1 MHTSVQLETPCEII
15 NVVPLNP
22 LISKCQIKV
31 CYVGDDPNR
40 NKSVITKEV
49 AKQMAN
55 SLPGSPIVGFYN
67 EASGDFEE
75 HNRSIDISNGKIVVR
90 DTTRPYGFVD
100 LNAKVWFQKYLDD
113 GKYEREYL
121 VTEGY
126 LWTGQYPECQR
137 IIDNGNNQSM
147 ELDDD
152 SLDGTWTNFSNGKP
166 KLFIINE
173 AIVSKLC
180 ILGENCEPCF
190 EGSNITPTQ
199 FSFDNGFKHKI
210 YSMMQELKE
219 LKTILNN
226 NKGGTQVFTKYSVTV
241 GDNLWNQLYS
251 NIDHE
256 NYSLSNVLLEGDQLF
271 AVLQSRSDNSKY
283 SRVNFSLNEDKVE
296 NMSEVE
302 DMAGF
307 VPLAEAQ
314 FAQADV
320 EAFEA
325 SFKKKEDDDKDK
337 NKQTND
343 PNSDKNTEGN
353 TSKSGDN
360 SKDDEGNGDN
370 NSNPDDD
377 EDEKKKK
384 KGKYTLEEI
393 PEYVELSN
401 KYSALQADYDA
412 LKSEVDGLREFKLAS
427 ERTQKQE
434 MIDKFYMLSD
444 EDKKDV
450 TENIDKYSLDDIEA
464 KLSVICVRNK
474 VNFNLDDDEHK
485 DAPPTTFNFNG
496 EEFDDVSTPAWVKAA
511 MEVEKEMK

>member
-1 MHTSVQLETPCEII
+1 MHTSIQLETPCEII

-100 LNAKVWFQKYLDD
+100 LNARVWFQKYLDD

-147 ELDDD
+147 ELDNN
-152 SLDGTWTNFSNGKP
+152 SLDGTWTNSNNGKP

-190 EGSNITPTQ
+190 EGSNITPIH

-219 LKTILNN
+219 LKTIINN

-251 NIDHE
+251 NIDNE
-256 NYSLSNVLLEGDQLF
+256 NYSLSNVLLEGNQLF

-283 SRVNFSLNEDKVE
+283 SRMNFSLNEGKVE

-302 DMAGF
+302 EMVGF
-307 VPLAEAQ
+307 VPLAETQ
-314 FAQADV
+314 FTQADV

-325 SFKKKEDDDKDK
+325 SFKKKKEEDEDK
-337 NKQTND
+337 NKQTKD
-343 PNSDKNTEGN
+343 PNSDKNEEGN
-353 TSKSGDN
+353 TSKS
-360 SKDDEGNGDN
+360 DN
-370 NSNPDDD
+370 NKDGEGTGNNKSNSDDD
-377 EDEKKKK
+377 EDEKKKNK
-384 KGKYTLEEI
+384 CKYNLEEI
-393 PEYVELSN
+393 PEYIELSN
-401 KYSALQADYDA
+401 KYSALQTDYDS
-412 LKSEVDGLREFKLAS
+412 LKTEVESLRAFKLSS

-450 TENIDKYSLDDIEA
+450 TDNIDKYSLDDIEA

-474 VNFNLDDDEHK
+474 VNFNLDDEHK
-485 DAPPTTFNFNG
+485 DTSPTTFNFNG
-496 EEFDDVSTPAWVKAA
+496 EEFDYVSTPAWVKAA

>member
-49 AKQMAN
+49 AKQIAN

-100 LNAKVWFQKYLDD
+100 LNARVWFQKYLDD

-147 ELDDD
+147 ELDNN
-152 SLDGTWTNFSNGKP
+152 SLDGTWTNSNNGKP

-190 EGSNITPTQ
+190 EGSNITPIH

-219 LKTILNN
+219 LKTIINN

-251 NIDHE
+251 NIDNE
-256 NYSLSNVLLEGDQLF
+256 NYSLSNVLLEGNQLF

-283 SRVNFSLNEDKVE
+283 SRMNFSLNEGKVE

-302 DMAGF
+302 EMAGF
-307 VPLAEAQ
+307 VPLAETQ

-325 SFKKKEDDDKDK
+325 SFKKKKEEDEDK
-337 NKQTND
+337 NKQTKD
-343 PNSDKNTEGN
+343 PNSDNNKDGEGTGN
-353 TSKSGDN
+353 NKSN
-360 SKDDEGNGDN
+360 S
-370 NSNPDDD
+370 DDD
-377 EDEKKKK
+377 EDEKNKKK
-384 KGKYTLEEI
+384 CKYNLEEI

-401 KYSALQADYDA
+401 KYSVLQTDYDS
-412 LKSEVDGLREFKLAS
+412 LKTEVESLRAFKLSS

-450 TENIDKYSLDDIEA
+450 TDNIDKYSLDDIEA

-474 VNFNLDDDEHK
+474 VNFNLDDEHK
-485 DAPPTTFNFNG
+485 NTPPTTFNFNG

>member
-1 MHTSVQLETPCEII
+1 MHTSVQLETPCEIL
-15 NVVPLNP
+15 NVTPLNP

-31 CYVGDDPNR
+31 CYVGDEPNR

-55 SLPGSPIVGFYN
+55 TLPGSPIVGFYN
-67 EASGDFEE
+67 EAAGDFEE

-137 IIDNGNNQSM
+137 IIEKGNNQSM
-147 ELDDD
+147 EFDKN
-152 SLDGTWTNFSNGKP
+152 SLDGNWTNFSNGAP
-166 KLFIINE
+166 QLFIINE
-173 AIVSKLC
+173 AIMSKLC

-190 EGSNITPTQ
+190 EGANITPTQ

-219 LKTILNN
+219 LKSIINE
-226 NKGGTQVFTKYSVTV
+226 NKGGTQVFTKYTVAV
-241 GDNLWNQLYS
+241 GDNLWTQLYNS
-251 NIDHE
+251 FDVDKF
-256 NYSLSNVLLEGDQLF
+256 SLSNVLQEGDQLF
-271 AVLQSRSDNSKY
+271 AVLQDRSDNSKY
-283 SRVNFSLNEDKVE
+283 SRINFSLNEDKVE
-296 NMSEVE
+296 NISEAE
-302 DMAGF
+302 DMADF
-307 VPLAEAQ
+307 VPLKEAQ
-314 FAQADV
+314 FALADV

-325 SFKKKEDDDKDK
+325 TFKKKNEDDKDK
-337 NKQTND
+337 NKQ
-343 PNSDKNTEGN
+343 P
-353 TSKSGDN
+353 
-360 SKDDEGNGDN
+360 N
-370 NSNPDDD
+370 NSNPDNSTEGKTSENPDDNSEGDDSD

-384 KGKYTLEEI
+384 KAKYNLEEI

-401 KYSALQADYDA
+401 KFSALQSNYDA
-412 LKSEVDGLREFKLAS
+412 LMEEVKGLREFKLS
-427 ERTQKQE
+427 NERDQKKE
-434 MIDKFYMLSD
+434 MIDRFYMLSD

-474 VNFNLDDDEHK
+474 VNFSLEDE
-485 DAPPTTFNFNG
+485 DNEPTPPTTFNFNG
-496 EEFDDVSTPAWVKAA
+496 EEFEDASTPAWVKAA
-511 MEVEKEMK
+511 MAVEKEMK

>member
-100 LNAKVWFQKYLDD
+100 LNARVWFQKYLDD

-147 ELDDD
+147 ELDNN
-152 SLDGTWTNFSNGKP
+152 SLDGTWTNFNNGKP

-190 EGSNITPTQ
+190 EGSNITPTH
-199 FSFDNGFKHKI
+199 FSFDNGF
-210 YSMMQELKE
+210 
-219 LKTILNN
+219 
-226 NKGGTQVFTKYSVTV
+226 NKFIV
-241 GDNLWNQLYS
+241 
-251 NIDHE
+251 IH
-256 NYSLSNVLLEGDQLF
+256 
-271 AVLQSRSDNSKY
+271 
-283 SRVNFSLNEDKVE
+283 
-296 NMSEVE
+296 
-302 DMAGF
+302 
-307 VPLAEAQ
+307 
-314 FAQADV
+314 
-320 EAFEA
+320 
-325 SFKKKEDDDKDK
+325 
-337 NKQTND
+337 
-343 PNSDKNTEGN
+343 
-353 TSKSGDN
+353 
-360 SKDDEGNGDN
+360 
-370 NSNPDDD
+370 
-377 EDEKKKK
+377 DEKE
-384 KGKYTLEEI
+384 G
-393 PEYVELSN
+393 
-401 KYSALQADYDA
+401 
-412 LKSEVDGLREFKLAS
+412 
-427 ERTQKQE
+427 
-434 MIDKFYMLSD
+434 
-444 EDKKDV
+444 
-450 TENIDKYSLDDIEA
+450 
-464 KLSVICVRNK
+464 
-474 VNFNLDDDEHK
+474 
-485 DAPPTTFNFNG
+485 
-496 EEFDDVSTPAWVKAA
+496 
-511 MEVEKEMK
+511 

>member
-15 NVVPLNP
+15 NVIPLNP

-147 ELDDD
+147 ELDND
-152 SLDGTWTNFSNGKP
+152 SLDGTWTNFNNGKP

-251 NIDHE
+251 NIDYK

-283 SRVNFSLNEDKVE
+283 FRVNFSLNENKVE

-307 VPLAEAQ
+307 VPSAQ
-314 FAQADV
+314 I
-320 EAFEA
+320 
-325 SFKKKEDDDKDK
+325 SF
-337 NKQTND
+337 
-343 PNSDKNTEGN
+343 
-353 TSKSGDN
+353 
-360 SKDDEGNGDN
+360 
-370 NSNPDDD
+370 
-377 EDEKKKK
+377 
-384 KGKYTLEEI
+384 Y
-393 PEYVELSN
+393 
-401 KYSALQADYDA
+401 
-412 LKSEVDGLREFKLAS
+412 
-427 ERTQKQE
+427 
-434 MIDKFYMLSD
+434 
-444 EDKKDV
+444 
-450 TENIDKYSLDDIEA
+450 
-464 KLSVICVRNK
+464 
-474 VNFNLDDDEHK
+474 
-485 DAPPTTFNFNG
+485 
-496 EEFDDVSTPAWVKAA
+496 
-511 MEVEKEMK
+511 

>member
-49 AKQMAN
+49 AKQIAN

-100 LNAKVWFQKYLDD
+100 LNARVWFQKYLDD

-147 ELDDD
+147 ELDNN
-152 SLDGTWTNFSNGKP
+152 SLDGTWTNSNNGKL

-190 EGSNITPTQ
+190 EGSNITPIH

-219 LKTILNN
+219 LKTIINN

-251 NIDHE
+251 NIDNE
-256 NYSLSNVLLEGDQLF
+256 NYSLSNVLLEGNQLF

-283 SRVNFSLNEDKVE
+283 SRMNFSLNEGKVE

-302 DMAGF
+302 EMAGF
-307 VPLAEAQ
+307 VPLAETQ
-314 FAQADV
+314 FAQADID
-320 EAFEA
+320 AFEA
-325 SFKKKEDDDKDK
+325 SFKKKKEEDEDK
-337 NKQTND
+337 NKQT
-343 PNSDKNTEGN
+343 
-353 TSKSGDN
+353 
-360 SKDDEGNGDN
+360 DD
-370 NSNPDDD
+370 DDD
-377 EDEKKKK
+377 EDEKNKKK
-384 KGKYTLEEI
+384 CKYNLEEI
-393 PEYVELSN
+393 PEYIELSN
-401 KYSALQADYDA
+401 KYSALQTDYDS
-412 LKSEVDGLREFKLAS
+412 LKTEVESLRAFKLSS

-450 TENIDKYSLDDIEA
+450 TDNIDKYSLDDIEA
-464 KLSVICVRNK
+464 KLSIICVRNK
-474 VNFNLDDDEHK
+474 VNFNLDDEHK
-485 DAPPTTFNFNG
+485 DTPPTTFNFNG

>member
-100 LNAKVWFQKYLDD
+100 LNARVWFQKYLDD

-147 ELDDD
+147 ELDNN
-152 SLDGTWTNFSNGKP
+152 SLDGTWTNSNNGKP

-190 EGSNITPTQ
+190 EGSNITPIH

-219 LKTILNN
+219 LKTIINN

-251 NIDHE
+251 NIDNE
-256 NYSLSNVLLEGDQLF
+256 NYSLSNVLLEDNQLF

-283 SRVNFSLNEDKVE
+283 SRMNFSLNEGKVE
-296 NMSEVE
+296 NISEVE
-302 DMAGF
+302 EMAGF
-307 VPLAEAQ
+307 VPLAETQ

-325 SFKKKEDDDKDK
+325 SFKKKKEEDEDK
-337 NKQTND
+337 NKQTKD
-343 PNSDKNTEGN
+343 PNSDKNAEGN
-353 TSKSGDN
+353 TSKS
-360 SKDDEGNGDN
+360 DN
-370 NSNPDDD
+370 NKDGEGTGNNKSNSDDN
-377 EDEKKKK
+377 EDEKNKKK
-384 KGKYTLEEI
+384 CKYNLEEI
-393 PEYVELSN
+393 PEYIELSN
-401 KYSALQADYDA
+401 KYFALQADYDS
-412 LKSEVDGLREFKLAS
+412 LKAEVESLRAFKLSS
-427 ERTQKQE
+427 ERIQKQE

-450 TENIDKYSLDDIEA
+450 TDNIDKYSLDDIEA

-474 VNFNLDDDEHK
+474 VNFNLDDEHK
-485 DAPPTTFNFNG
+485 DTPPTTFNFNG

>member
-100 LNAKVWFQKYLDD
+100 LNARVWFQKYLDD

-147 ELDDD
+147 ELDNN
-152 SLDGTWTNFSNGKP
+152 SLDGTWTNSNNGKP

-190 EGSNITPTQ
+190 EGSNITPIH

-219 LKTILNN
+219 LKTIINN

-251 NIDHE
+251 NIDNE
-256 NYSLSNVLLEGDQLF
+256 NYSLSNVLLEDNQLF

-283 SRVNFSLNEDKVE
+283 SRMNFSLNEGKVE
-296 NMSEVE
+296 NISEVE
-302 DMAGF
+302 EMAGF
-307 VPLAEAQ
+307 VPLAETQ

-325 SFKKKEDDDKDK
+325 SFKKKKEEDEDK
-337 NKQTND
+337 NKQTKD
-343 PNSDKNTEGN
+343 PNYDKNAEGN
-353 TSKSGDN
+353 TSKS
-360 SKDDEGNGDN
+360 DN
-370 NSNPDDD
+370 NKDGEGTGNNKSNSDDN
-377 EDEKKKK
+377 EDEKNKKK
-384 KGKYTLEEI
+384 CKYNLEEI
-393 PEYVELSN
+393 PEYIELSN
-401 KYSALQADYDA
+401 KYFALQADYDS
-412 LKSEVDGLREFKLAS
+412 LKAEVESLRAFKLSS
-427 ERTQKQE
+427 ERIQKQE

-450 TENIDKYSLDDIEA
+450 TDNIDKYSLDDIEA

-474 VNFNLDDDEHK
+474 VNFNLDDEHK
-485 DAPPTTFNFNG
+485 DTPPTTFNFNG

-511 MEVEKEMK
+511 MEVEKVMK

>member
-100 LNAKVWFQKYLDD
+100 LNARVWFQKYLDD

-137 IIDNGNNQSM
+137 IIDNGNNESM
-147 ELDDD
+147 ELDNN
-152 SLDGTWTNFSNGKP
+152 SLDGTWTNSNNGKP

-190 EGSNITPTQ
+190 EGSNITPIH

-219 LKTILNN
+219 LKTIINN

-251 NIDHE
+251 NIDNE
-256 NYSLSNVLLEGDQLF
+256 NYSLSNVLLEGNQLF

-283 SRVNFSLNEDKVE
+283 SRMNFSLNEGKVE

-302 DMAGF
+302 EMAGF
-307 VPLAEAQ
+307 VPLAETQ

-325 SFKKKEDDDKDK
+325 SFKKKKEEDEDK
-337 NKQTND
+337 NKQIKY
-343 PNSDKNTEGN
+343 PNSDNNKDGEDTGN
-353 TSKSGDN
+353 NKSN
-360 SKDDEGNGDN
+360 S
-370 NSNPDDD
+370 DDD
-377 EDEKKKK
+377 EDEKKKNK
-384 KGKYTLEEI
+384 CKYNLEEI
-393 PEYVELSN
+393 PEYIELSN
-401 KYSALQADYDA
+401 KYSALQTDYDS
-412 LKSEVDGLREFKLAS
+412 LKTEVESLRTFKLSS

-450 TENIDKYSLDDIEA
+450 TNNIDKYSLDDIEA

-474 VNFNLDDDEHK
+474 VNFNLDDEHK
-485 DAPPTTFNFNG
+485 GTPPTTFNFNG

>member
-31 CYVGDDPNR
+31 CYVGDGPNR

-100 LNAKVWFQKYLDD
+100 LNARVWFQKYLDD

-147 ELDDD
+147 ELDNN
-152 SLDGTWTNFSNGKP
+152 SLDGTWTNSNNGKP

-190 EGSNITPTQ
+190 EGSNITPIH

-219 LKTILNN
+219 LKTIINN

-251 NIDHE
+251 NIDNE
-256 NYSLSNVLLEGDQLF
+256 NYSLSNVLLEDNQLF

-283 SRVNFSLNEDKVE
+283 SRMNFSLNEGKVE
-296 NMSEVE
+296 NISEVE
-302 DMAGF
+302 EMAGF
-307 VPLAEAQ
+307 VPLAETQ

-325 SFKKKEDDDKDK
+325 SFKKKKEEDEDK
-337 NKQTND
+337 NKQTKD
-343 PNSDKNTEGN
+343 PNSDKNAEGN
-353 TSKSGDN
+353 TSKS
-360 SKDDEGNGDN
+360 DN
-370 NSNPDDD
+370 NKDGEGTGNNKSNSDDN
-377 EDEKKKK
+377 EDEKNKKK
-384 KGKYTLEEI
+384 CKYNLEEI
-393 PEYVELSN
+393 PEYIELSN
-401 KYSALQADYDA
+401 KYFALQADYDS
-412 LKSEVDGLREFKLAS
+412 LKAEVESLRAFKLSS
-427 ERTQKQE
+427 ERIQKQE

-450 TENIDKYSLDDIEA
+450 TDNIDKYSLDDIEA

-474 VNFNLDDDEHK
+474 VNFNLDDEHK
-485 DAPPTTFNFNG
+485 DTPPTTFNFNG

>member
-100 LNAKVWFQKYLDD
+100 LNARVWFQKYLDD

-137 IIDNGNNQSM
+137 IIDNGNNESM
-147 ELDDD
+147 ELDNN
-152 SLDGTWTNFSNGKP
+152 SLDGTWTNSNNGKP

-190 EGSNITPTQ
+190 EGSNITPIH

-219 LKTILNN
+219 LKTIINN

-251 NIDHE
+251 NIDNE
-256 NYSLSNVLLEGDQLF
+256 NYSLSNVLLEGNQLF

-283 SRVNFSLNEDKVE
+283 SRMNFSLNEGKVE

-302 DMAGF
+302 EMAGF
-307 VPLAEAQ
+307 VPLAETQ

-325 SFKKKEDDDKDK
+325 SFKKKKEEDEDK
-337 NKQTND
+337 NKQIKD
-343 PNSDKNTEGN
+343 PNSDNNKDGEGTGN
-353 TSKSGDN
+353 NKSN
-360 SKDDEGNGDN
+360 S
-370 NSNPDDD
+370 DDD
-377 EDEKKKK
+377 EDEKNKKK
-384 KGKYTLEEI
+384 CKYNLEEI
-393 PEYVELSN
+393 PEYIELSN
-401 KYSALQADYDA
+401 KYSALQTDYDS
-412 LKSEVDGLREFKLAS
+412 LKTEVESLRAFKLSS

-450 TENIDKYSLDDIEA
+450 TDNIDKYSLDDIEA

-474 VNFNLDDDEHK
+474 VNFNLDDEHK
-485 DAPPTTFNFNG
+485 DIPPTTFNFNG

>member
-147 ELDDD
+147 ELDNN
-152 SLDGTWTNFSNGKP
+152 SLDGTWTNSNNGKP

-190 EGSNITPTQ
+190 EGSNITPIH
-199 FSFDNGFKHKI
+199 FSFDSGFKHKI

-219 LKTILNN
+219 LKTIINN

-251 NIDHE
+251 NIDNE
-256 NYSLSNVLLEGDQLF
+256 NYSLSNVLLEGNQLF

-283 SRVNFSLNEDKVE
+283 SRMNFSLNEGKVE

-302 DMAGF
+302 EMAGF
-307 VPLAEAQ
+307 VPLAETQ

-325 SFKKKEDDDKDK
+325 SFKKKKEEDEDK
-337 NKQTND
+337 NKQTKD
-343 PNSDKNTEGN
+343 PNSDKNKDGEGTGN
-353 TSKSGDN
+353 NKSN
-360 SKDDEGNGDN
+360 S
-370 NSNPDDD
+370 DDD
-377 EDEKKKK
+377 EDEKNKKK
-384 KGKYTLEEI
+384 CKYNLEEI
-393 PEYVELSN
+393 PEYIELSN
-401 KYSALQADYDA
+401 KYSALQTDYDS
-412 LKSEVDGLREFKLAS
+412 LITEVESLRAFKLSS

-450 TENIDKYSLDDIEA
+450 TDNIDKYSLDDIEA

-474 VNFNLDDDEHK
+474 VNFNLDDEHK
-485 DAPPTTFNFNG
+485 DTPPTTFNFNG